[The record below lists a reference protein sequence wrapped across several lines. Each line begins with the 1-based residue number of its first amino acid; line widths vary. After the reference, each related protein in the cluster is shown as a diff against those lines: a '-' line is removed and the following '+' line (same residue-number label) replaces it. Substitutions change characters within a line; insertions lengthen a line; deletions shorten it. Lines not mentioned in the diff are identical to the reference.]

1 MPRSMAGYLCS
12 HYRRYSKTPPLC
24 FAQQNIGEVSEGR
37 RGKKNIDSDS
47 NKIKYHPL
55 PLPVP

>member
-24 FAQQNIGEVSEGR
+24 FALQNIGEVSEGR
-37 RGKKNIDSDS
+37 RGKKNAARGTDWAAISPS
-47 NKIKYHPL
+47 RRAP
-55 PLPVP
+55 